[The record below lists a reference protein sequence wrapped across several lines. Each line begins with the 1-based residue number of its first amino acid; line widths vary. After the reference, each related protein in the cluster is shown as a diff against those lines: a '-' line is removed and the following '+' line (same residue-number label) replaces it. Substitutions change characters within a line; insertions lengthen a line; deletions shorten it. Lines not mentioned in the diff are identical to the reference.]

1 MPLVKVNLLE
11 GRSAAEK
18 EAIGAAVQAALVE
31 NLGVPDEDLY
41 QIFNELSSDNFRHTD
56 GYLGLTYTRQLLIIE
71 ITFLVG
77 RSDDVKKALL
87 ADINRNLVTAG
98 VVSPVASTSRS
109 PYSIHA
115 ATATRLTTPNGSIAF
130 QARAISWSKRNR

>member
-77 RSDDVKKALL
+77 RGDDVKKALL

-98 VVSPVASTSRS
+98 VVSPDDFFVTITEIGLANISFGRGL
-109 PYSIHA
+109 A
-115 ATATRLTTPNGSIAF
+115 QR
-130 QARAISWSKRNR
+130 ARATPEGTDS

>member
-41 QIFNELSSDNFRHTD
+41 QIFNERSSDNFRHTD

-98 VVSPVASTSRS
+98 VVSPDDVFVTITEIGLANISFGRGL
-109 PYSIHA
+109 A
-115 ATATRLTTPNGSIAF
+115 QR
-130 QARAISWSKRNR
+130 ARATPEGTDS